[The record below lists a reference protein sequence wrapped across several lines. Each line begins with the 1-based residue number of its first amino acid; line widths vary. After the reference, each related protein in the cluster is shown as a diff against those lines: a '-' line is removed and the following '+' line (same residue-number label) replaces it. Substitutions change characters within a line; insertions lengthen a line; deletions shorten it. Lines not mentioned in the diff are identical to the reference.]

1 MSGKSLAGQIF
12 VKKANKKVSVQKKG
26 QKSNKKRPKKESFV
40 ETKQFASRSSCPGLN
55 HLVTT
60 RNDPKKMAQ

>member
-1 MSGKSLAGQIF
+1 MSKKQTRRF
-12 VKKANKKVSVQKKG
+12 QFRKKAKKQ
-26 QKSNKKRPKKESFV
+26 QKKRPKKESFV